1 MPWRPSGPRTARGC
15 TCNRAVGGVGEG
27 LARDDHDEPG
37 TDLFTDEVLPAP
49 DSAPKDDLG
58 LVDELF
64 EGDRV
69 APPTPRSKFR
79 KGLGKAIMAAGV
91 LMGIFVLAY
100 AVDLIVSA
108 GDVPRGVTVAGIDV
122 GGLTHKEAESKLR
135 RELEPRLIS
144 PVRIRAGD
152 VHTVLYP
159 TSSGLGLDWP
169 QTLGRAGH
177 QPLSPYT
184 RVMSLFTSRE
194 VGVVT
199 WTDAPRLEK
208 SVSDL
213 AAAKLNR
220 PAVEGDIVFRPIVG
234 SDGGVLPVAVE
245 PRAGQT
251 LSDVK
256 AAVTT
261 VIDGWLS
268 DDGVEV
274 KVDIAP
280 VKANSPGV
288 HAALDK
294 IVVPAVAKPI
304 VVRGEG
310 KDATLKPDAI
320 AGSFQFAARDDGNLE
335 VRIDQGKLRAA
346 VQPQLRET
354 ETDGADAQIVFVGD
368 RPAVQPSKDARKV
381 NWDLTFTSLTSVL
394 SKSVGRELKAVY
406 DASSPSVSTEAATV
420 LGINEVIGEFTTS
433 GLNGPAMTNVQTLAA
448 RVSGAIVRPGETFSL
463 GARSGART
471 AAAGYVPA
479 PVNEDATGPV
489 VVGGGV
495 SQLATTL
502 YNAAY
507 LAGLA
512 DGGHLEHDH
521 YLDRYPVV
529 RDAKAIGAD
538 GAPVEMQIV
547 NDAPTGIAIQVI
559 PANGSVTVRIW
570 GTKRF
575 SVQSSGGERHSFVP
589 PAVQLGSGPGC
600 VPDPG
605 VAGFS
610 TSDTRVLIDV
620 VSGTEVRR
628 ETRNATYSPRPTIIC
643 A

>member
-1 MPWRPSGPRTARGC
+1 M
-15 TCNRAVGGVGEG
+15 
-27 LARDDHDEPG
+27 ARDDHDEPG
-37 TDLFTDEVLPAP
+37 AELFTDDLLP
-49 DSAPKDDLG
+49 DSDQG

-69 APPTPRSKFR
+69 VHPPPTPASKLR
-79 KGLGKAIMAAGV
+79 RGLGKALMVTGV
-91 LMGIFVLAY
+91 LMGLFVVAY

-135 RELEPRLIS
+135 RELEPRLIE
-144 PVRIRAGD
+144 PVRVRAGD
-152 VHTVLYP
+152 VRTVLYP

-184 RVMSLFTSRE
+184 RLMSFFSSRE

-199 WTDAPRLEK
+199 WTDAPKLEK
-208 SVSDL
+208 AVSDL
-213 AAAKLNR
+213 AAAQLNR
-220 PAVEGDIVFRPIVG
+220 PPVEGNITFQPVPG
-234 SDGGVLPVAVE
+234 SDGGVVPAAVE
-245 PRAGQT
+245 PRNGQT
-251 LSDVK
+251 LADVK
-256 AAVTT
+256 EAVAAV
-261 VIDGWLS
+261 IDRWLG
-268 DDGVEV
+268 DEGVEL
-274 KVDIAP
+274 KVNVAP
-280 VKANSPGV
+280 VKATSPGV
-288 HAALDK
+288 HAALVK
-294 IVVPAVAKPI
+294 IVVPAVAKPLVI
-304 VVRGEG
+304 RGEG
-310 KDATLKPDAI
+310 KDATLKPNKI
-320 AGSFQFAARDDGNLE
+320 AESFQFAARDDGNLE

-346 VQPQLRET
+346 AQPQLKET

-368 RPAVQPSKDARKV
+368 RPAVQPSKDAKKI
-381 NWDLTFTSLTSVL
+381 NWDHTFSSLTSVL
-394 SKSVGRELKAVY
+394 AKSEERELKAVY
-406 DASSPSVSTEAATV
+406 DASSPAVSTDAANV

-433 GLNGPAMTNVQTLAA
+433 GLNGPAMTNVQALAS
-448 RVSGAIVRPGETFSL
+448 RVSGAIVKPNETFSL

-471 AAAGYVPA
+471 ADAGYVPA
-479 PVNEDATGPV
+479 PVNEDGTGPV

-521 YLDRYPVV
+521 YLDRYPVA
-529 RDAKAIGAD
+529 RDVKAINAD
-538 GAPVEMQIV
+538 GSPVELQIV

-575 SVQSSGGERHSFVP
+575 SVQSVGGERHSYVP
-589 PAVQLGSGPGC
+589 QPVQMGSGPGC

-605 VAGFS
+605 APGFG

-620 VSGTEVRR
+620 VTGTEVRR
-628 ETRNATYSPRPTIIC
+628 ETRNATYSPRAAIIC

>member
-1 MPWRPSGPRTARGC
+1 M
-15 TCNRAVGGVGEG
+15 
-27 LARDDHDEPG
+27 RDDHEEPG
-37 TDLFTDEVLPAP
+37 TDLFTDDLLPPA
-49 DSAPKDDLG
+49 DTDED

-69 APPTPRSKFR
+69 VQPPPTPASKFR
-79 KGLGKAIMAAGV
+79 RGLGKALMVTGV
-91 LMGIFVLAY
+91 LMGLFVLAY

-135 RELEPRLIS
+135 RELEPKLIE
-144 PVRIRAGD
+144 PVRVRAGD
-152 VHTVLYP
+152 VRTVLYP

-184 RVMSLFTSRE
+184 RVMSFFTSRE

-199 WTDAPRLEK
+199 WTDAPKLEK
-208 SVSDL
+208 TVSDL
-213 AAAKLNR
+213 AAAQLNR
-220 PAVEGDIVFRPIVG
+220 QPIEGNITFRPVEGT
-234 SDGGVLPVAVE
+234 DGGVVPAAVE
-245 PRAGQT
+245 PRAGQS
-251 LSDVK
+251 LADVK
-256 AAVTT
+256 AAVAA

-268 DDGVEV
+268 DGGVEF
-274 KVDIAP
+274 KVNVSP
-280 VKANSPGV
+280 VKATSPGV
-288 HAALDK
+288 HAALAK
-294 IVVPAVAKPI
+294 IVVPAVAKPLVI
-304 VVRGEG
+304 RGEG
-310 KDATLKPDAI
+310 KDATLKPDTI
-320 AGSFQFAARDDGNLE
+320 AASFQFAARDDGNLE

-346 VQPQLRET
+346 AQPQLKET

-381 NWDLTFTSLTSVL
+381 NWGLTFSALTSTL
-394 SKSVGRELKAVY
+394 AKSQDRELKAVY
-406 DASSPSVSTEAATV
+406 DASSPAVSTDAANV

-433 GLNGPAMTNVQTLAA
+433 GLSGPAMTNVQALAA
-448 RVSGAIVRPGETFSL
+448 RVSGAIVKPNETFSL
-463 GARSGART
+463 GARSGPRT
-471 AAAGYVPA
+471 AEAGYVPA
-479 PVNEDATGPV
+479 PVNEDGTGPV

-507 LAGLA
+507 LAGMA

-521 YLDRYPVV
+521 YLDRYPVA
-529 RDAKAIGAD
+529 RDVKAIDNNGS
-538 GAPVEMQIV
+538 PVEMQIV
-547 NDAPTGIAIQVI
+547 NDAPTGIAIQVL

-575 SVQSSGGERHSFVP
+575 SVQSVGGDRHSFVP
-589 PAVQLGSGPGC
+589 QPVQAGSGPGC

-605 VAGFS
+605 AAGFS
-610 TSDTRVLIDV
+610 TSDTRVLVDV
-620 VSGTEVRR
+620 VTGTEVRR
-628 ETRNATYSPRPTIIC
+628 ETRNATYSPRATVIC

>member
-1 MPWRPSGPRTARGC
+1 M
-15 TCNRAVGGVGEG
+15 
-27 LARDDHDEPG
+27 ARDGQD
-37 TDLFTDEVLPAP
+37 DLFTDDLLP
-49 DSAPKDDLG
+49 DSDQD

-69 APPTPRSKFR
+69 VQPPPTPASKLR
-79 KGLGKAIMAAGV
+79 RGLGKALMVTGV
-91 LMGIFVLAY
+91 LMGLFVVAY

-135 RELEPRLIS
+135 RELEPRLIE
-144 PVRIRAGD
+144 PVRVRAGD
-152 VHTVLYP
+152 VRTVLYP

-184 RVMSLFTSRE
+184 RLMSFFSSRE

-199 WTDAPRLEK
+199 WTDAPKLEK
-208 SVSDL
+208 AVSDL

-220 PAVEGDIVFRPIVG
+220 PPVEGNITFQPVPG
-234 SDGGVLPVAVE
+234 SDGRVVPAAVE
-245 PRAGQT
+245 PRNGQT
-251 LSDVK
+251 VADVK
-256 AAVTT
+256 EAVTAVT
-261 VIDGWLS
+261 DRWLS
-268 DDGVEV
+268 DEGVEF
-274 KVDIAP
+274 KVNVAP
-280 VKANSPGV
+280 VKATSPGV
-288 HAALDK
+288 HAALVK
-294 IVVPAVAKPI
+294 IVVPAVAKPLVI
-304 VVRGEG
+304 RGEG
-310 KDATLKPDAI
+310 KDATLKPHTI
-320 AGSFQFAARDDGNLE
+320 AESFQFAARDDGNLE

-346 VQPQLRET
+346 AQPQLKET

-368 RPAVQPSKDARKV
+368 RPAVQPSKDARKI
-381 NWDLTFTSLTSVL
+381 NWDHTFSLLTSVL
-394 SKSVGRELKAVY
+394 AKSEERELKAVY
-406 DASSPSVSTEAATV
+406 DASSPAVSTDAANV

-433 GLNGPAMTNVQTLAA
+433 GLSGPAMTNVQALAS
-448 RVSGAIVRPGETFSL
+448 RVSGAIVKPNETFSL

-471 AAAGYVPA
+471 ADAGYVPA
-479 PVNEDATGPV
+479 PVNEDGTGPV

-521 YLDRYPVV
+521 YLDRYPVA
-529 RDAKAIGAD
+529 RDVKAINDD
-538 GAPVEMQIV
+538 GSPVELQIV
-547 NDAPTGIAIQVI
+547 NDAPTGIAIQVL

-575 SVQSSGGERHSFVP
+575 SVQSVGGERHSYVP
-589 PAVQLGSGPGC
+589 QPVQMGSGPGC

-605 VAGFS
+605 TAGFS

-620 VSGTEVRR
+620 VTGTEVRR
-628 ETRNATYSPRPTIIC
+628 ETRNATYSPRAAVIC

>member
-1 MPWRPSGPRTARGC
+1 M
-15 TCNRAVGGVGEG
+15 V
-27 LARDDHDEPG
+27 RDDEPG
-37 TDLFTDEVLPAP
+37 TDLFTDELLPDPDDAP
-49 DSAPKDDLG
+49 ETDEG

-64 EGDRV
+64 EGGRAV
-69 APPTPRSKFR
+69 VHAPPTPASKFR
-79 KGLGKAIMAAGV
+79 KGLGKALMAAGV
-91 LMGIFVLAY
+91 LMGLFVLAY

-135 RELEPRLIS
+135 RELEPKLIE
-144 PVRIRAGD
+144 PVRVRAGD

-184 RVMSLFTSRE
+184 RLMSFFTSRE

-199 WTDAPRLEK
+199 WTDAPKLEK
-208 SVSDL
+208 AVSDL
-213 AAAKLNR
+213 AAAQLNR
-220 PAVEGDIVFRPIVG
+220 PPIEGNITFRPVAG
-234 SDGGVLPVAVE
+234 GDGAVAAAAVE
-245 PRAGQT
+245 PRSGQT
-251 LSDVK
+251 LADVK

-261 VIDGWLS
+261 VTDGWLG
-268 DDGVEV
+268 DGGVEL
-274 KVDIAP
+274 KVNVAP
-280 VKANSPGV
+280 VKANSQGV

-294 IVVPAVAKPI
+294 IVTPAVAKPLLI
-304 VVRGEG
+304 RGEG

-346 VQPQLRET
+346 AQPQLKET

-381 NWDLTFTSLTSVL
+381 NWDLTFSALTATL
-394 SKSVGRELKAVY
+394 AKSEDRELKAVY
-406 DASSPSVSTEAATV
+406 DASSPAVSTEAANV
-420 LGINEVIGEFTTS
+420 LGINEVVGEFTTS
-433 GLNGPAMTNVQTLAA
+433 GLSGPAMTNVQALAT
-448 RVSGAIVRPGETFSL
+448 RVSGAIVKPNETFSL

-471 AAAGYVPA
+471 ADAGYVPA
-479 PVNEDATGPV
+479 PSNEDGTGPV

-521 YLDRYPVV
+521 YLDRYPVA
-529 RDAKAIGAD
+529 RDVKAINDD
-538 GAPVEMQIV
+538 GSPVEMQIV

-575 SVQSSGGERHSFVP
+575 SVQSVGGDRHSYVP
-589 PAVQLGSGPGC
+589 QPVQVGSGPGC

-605 VAGFS
+605 AAGFS
-610 TSDTRVLIDV
+610 TSDTRVLVDV
-620 VSGTEVRR
+620 VTGTEVRR
-628 ETRNATYSPRPTIIC
+628 ETRNATYSPRATVIC
-643 A
+643 T

>member
-1 MPWRPSGPRTARGC
+1 M
-15 TCNRAVGGVGEG
+15 V
-27 LARDDHDEPG
+27 RDDEPG
-37 TDLFTDEVLPAP
+37 TDLFTDELLPDPDDAP
-49 DSAPKDDLG
+49 ETDEG

-64 EGDRV
+64 EGGRAV
-69 APPTPRSKFR
+69 VHAPPTPASKFR
-79 KGLGKAIMAAGV
+79 KGLGKALMAAGV
-91 LMGIFVLAY
+91 LMGLFVLAY

-135 RELEPRLIS
+135 RELEPKLIE
-144 PVRIRAGD
+144 PVRVRAGD

-184 RVMSLFTSRE
+184 RLMSFFTSRE

-199 WTDAPRLEK
+199 WTDAPKLEK
-208 SVSDL
+208 AVSDL
-213 AAAKLNR
+213 AAAQLNR
-220 PAVEGDIVFRPIVG
+220 PPIEGNITFRPVAG
-234 SDGGVLPVAVE
+234 GDGAVAAAAVE
-245 PRAGQT
+245 PRSGQT
-251 LSDVK
+251 LADVK

-261 VIDGWLS
+261 VTDGWLG
-268 DDGVEV
+268 DGGVEL
-274 KVDIAP
+274 KVNVAP
-280 VKANSPGV
+280 VKANSQGV

-294 IVVPAVAKPI
+294 IVTPAVAKPLLI
-304 VVRGEG
+304 RGEG

-346 VQPQLRET
+346 AQPQLKET

-381 NWDLTFTSLTSVL
+381 NWDLTFSALTSTL
-394 SKSVGRELKAVY
+394 AKSEDRELKAVY
-406 DASSPSVSTEAATV
+406 DASSPAVSTEAANV
-420 LGINEVIGEFTTS
+420 LGINEVVGEFTTS
-433 GLNGPAMTNVQTLAA
+433 GLSGPAMTNVQALAT
-448 RVSGAIVRPGETFSL
+448 RVSGAIVKPNETFSL

-471 AAAGYVPA
+471 ADAGYVPA
-479 PVNEDATGPV
+479 PSNEDGTGPV

-521 YLDRYPVV
+521 YLDRYPVA
-529 RDAKAIGAD
+529 RDVKAINDD
-538 GAPVEMQIV
+538 GSPVEMQIV

-575 SVQSSGGERHSFVP
+575 SVQSVGGDRHSYVP
-589 PAVQLGSGPGC
+589 QPVQVGSGPGC

-605 VAGFS
+605 AAGFS
-610 TSDTRVLIDV
+610 TSDTRVLVDV
-620 VSGTEVRR
+620 VTGTEVRR
-628 ETRNATYSPRPTIIC
+628 ETRNATYSPRATVIC
-643 A
+643 T

>member
-1 MPWRPSGPRTARGC
+1 M
-15 TCNRAVGGVGEG
+15 
-27 LARDDHDEPG
+27 ARDGQD
-37 TDLFTDEVLPAP
+37 DLFTDDLLP
-49 DSAPKDDLG
+49 DSDQD

-69 APPTPRSKFR
+69 VQPPPTPASKLR
-79 KGLGKAIMAAGV
+79 RGLGKALMVTGV
-91 LMGIFVLAY
+91 LMGLFVVAY

-135 RELEPRLIS
+135 RELEPRLIE
-144 PVRIRAGD
+144 PVRVRAGD
-152 VHTVLYP
+152 VRTVLYP

-184 RVMSLFTSRE
+184 RLMSFFSSRE

-199 WTDAPRLEK
+199 WTDAPKLEK
-208 SVSDL
+208 AVSDL
-213 AAAKLNR
+213 AATQLNR
-220 PAVEGDIVFRPIVG
+220 PPVEGNITFQPVAG
-234 SDGGVLPVAVE
+234 TDGGVVPAAVE
-245 PRAGQT
+245 PRHGQA
-251 LSDVK
+251 LADVK
-256 AAVTT
+256 ESVAAVT
-261 VIDGWLS
+261 DRWLS
-268 DDGVEV
+268 DEGVELRV
-274 KVDIAP
+274 NVAP
-280 VKANSPGV
+280 VKATSPGV
-288 HAALDK
+288 HAALVK
-294 IVVPAVAKPI
+294 IVVPAVAKPLVI
-304 VVRGEG
+304 RGEG
-310 KDATLKPDAI
+310 KDATLKPNTI
-320 AGSFQFAARDDGNLE
+320 AGAFQFAARDDGNLE

-346 VQPQLRET
+346 AQPQLKET

-381 NWDLTFTSLTSVL
+381 NWDLTFSSLTSVL
-394 SKSVGRELKAVY
+394 AKSEERELRAVY
-406 DASSPSVSTEAATV
+406 DASSPAVSTDAANV
-420 LGINEVIGEFTTS
+420 LGINEIIGEFTTS
-433 GLNGPAMTNVQTLAA
+433 GLSGPAMTNVQALAG
-448 RVSGAIVRPGETFSL
+448 RVSGAIVKPNETFSL

-471 AAAGYVPA
+471 ADAGYVPA
-479 PVNEDATGPV
+479 PVNEDGTGPV

-521 YLDRYPVV
+521 YLDRYPVA
-529 RDAKAIGAD
+529 RDAKAINAD
-538 GAPVEMQIV
+538 GSPVELQIV
-547 NDAPTGIAIQVI
+547 NDAPTGIAIQVL

-575 SVQSSGGERHSFVP
+575 SVQSVGGERHSYVP
-589 PAVQLGSGPGC
+589 QPVQMGSGPGC

-605 VAGFS
+605 AAGFS

-620 VSGTEVRR
+620 VTGTEVRR
-628 ETRNATYSPRPTIIC
+628 ETRNATYSPRATIIC

>member
-1 MPWRPSGPRTARGC
+1 MR
-15 TCNRAVGGVGEG
+15 E
-27 LARDDHDEPG
+27 DHDEPG
-37 TDLFTDEVLPAP
+37 ADLFTDDLL
-49 DSAPKDDLG
+49 SAPETDEG

-69 APPTPRSKFR
+69 VHPPPTPASKFR
-79 KGLGKAIMAAGV
+79 KGLGKALMVTGV
-91 LMGIFVLAY
+91 LMGLFVLLY

-122 GGLTHKEAESKLR
+122 GGLTHKDAESKLR
-135 RELEPRLIS
+135 RELEPRLIE
-144 PVRIRAGD
+144 PVRVRAGD
-152 VHTVLYP
+152 VRTVLYP

-184 RVMSLFTSRE
+184 RLMSFFTSRE

-199 WTDAPRLEK
+199 WTDAPKLEK
-208 SVSDL
+208 AVSDL
-213 AAAKLNR
+213 AATKLNR
-220 PAVEGDIVFRPIVG
+220 PPVEGNITFQPVAG
-234 SDGGVLPVAVE
+234 TDGGVVPAAVE
-245 PRAGQT
+245 PRNGQT
-251 LSDVK
+251 LTDLK
-256 AAVTT
+256 EAVTAVT
-261 VIDGWLS
+261 DGWLS
-268 DDGVEV
+268 DNGVEF
-274 KVDIAP
+274 KVNVAP
-280 VKANSPGV
+280 VKATSPGV
-288 HAALDK
+288 HAALVK
-294 IVVPAVAKPI
+294 IVVPAVAKPLVI
-304 VVRGEG
+304 RGEG
-310 KDATLKPDAI
+310 KDATLKPDVI

-335 VRIDQGKLRAA
+335 VRIDQGKLRAVA
-346 VQPQLRET
+346 QPQLKET

-381 NWDLTFTSLTSVL
+381 NWDLTFSSLTSTL
-394 SKSVGRELKAVY
+394 AKSEERELKAVY
-406 DASSPSVSTEAATV
+406 DASSPAVSTEAANV

-433 GLNGPAMTNVQTLAA
+433 GLSGPAMTNVQTLAT
-448 RVSGAIVRPGETFSL
+448 RVSGAIVKPNERFSL

-471 AAAGYVPA
+471 ADAGYVPA
-479 PVNEDATGPV
+479 PVNEDGTGPV

-512 DGGHLEHDH
+512 DGGHLEHDN
-521 YLDRYPVV
+521 YLDRYPVA
-529 RDAKAIGAD
+529 RDAKAITTD
-538 GAPVEMQIV
+538 GSPVDLQIV
-547 NDAPTGIAIQVI
+547 NDAPTGIALQVI

-575 SVQSSGGERHSFVP
+575 SVQSVAGERHSYVP
-589 PAVQLGSGPGC
+589 QPVQMGSGPGC

-605 VAGFS
+605 AAGFS
-610 TSDTRVLIDV
+610 TSDTRVLVDV
-620 VSGTEVRR
+620 VTGTEVRR
-628 ETRNATYSPRPTIIC
+628 ETRNATYSPRTAIIC

>member
-1 MPWRPSGPRTARGC
+1 MR
-15 TCNRAVGGVGEG
+15 E
-27 LARDDHDEPG
+27 DHDEPG
-37 TDLFTDEVLPAP
+37 ADPFTDDLLPDP
-49 DSAPKDDLG
+49 DQG

-69 APPTPRSKFR
+69 VHPPQTPASKFR
-79 KGLGKAIMAAGV
+79 RRLGKALMVTGV
-91 LMGIFVLAY
+91 LMGLFVLAY

-135 RELEPRLIS
+135 RELEPRLIE
-144 PVRIRAGD
+144 PVRVRAGD
-152 VHTVLYP
+152 VRTVLYP

-184 RVMSLFTSRE
+184 RLMSFFSSRE

-199 WTDAPRLEK
+199 WTDAPKLEK
-208 SVSDL
+208 AVSDL
-213 AAAKLNR
+213 AATKLNR
-220 PAVEGDIVFRPIVG
+220 PPVEGNITFQPVAG
-234 SDGGVLPVAVE
+234 TDGGVVPAAVE
-245 PRAGQT
+245 PRNGQT
-251 LSDVK
+251 LADVK
-256 AAVTT
+256 EAVTAVT
-261 VIDGWLS
+261 DGWLS
-268 DDGVEV
+268 DNGVEF
-274 KVDIAP
+274 KVNVAP
-280 VKANSPGV
+280 VKATSPGV
-288 HAALDK
+288 HAALVK
-294 IVVPAVAKPI
+294 IVVPAVAKPLVI
-304 VVRGEG
+304 RGEG
-310 KDATLKPDAI
+310 KDATLKPDVI
-320 AGSFQFAARDDGNLE
+320 ARSFQFAARDDGNLE

-346 VQPQLRET
+346 AQPQLKET

-381 NWDLTFTSLTSVL
+381 NWDLTFSSLTSTL
-394 SKSVGRELKAVY
+394 AKSDERELKAVY
-406 DASSPSVSTEAATV
+406 DASSPAVSTEAANV
-420 LGINEVIGEFTTS
+420 LGIKEVIGEFTTS
-433 GLNGPAMTNVQTLAA
+433 GLSGPSMTNVQTLATS
-448 RVSGAIVRPGETFSL
+448 VSGAIVKPNERFSL
-463 GARSGART
+463 GARSGPRT
-471 AAAGYVPA
+471 ADAGYVPA
-479 PVNEDATGPV
+479 PVNEDGTGPV

-521 YLDRYPVV
+521 YLDRYPVA
-529 RDAKAIGAD
+529 RDAKAINAD
-538 GAPVEMQIV
+538 GSPVELQIV

-575 SVQSSGGERHSFVP
+575 SVQSVGGERHSYVP
-589 PAVQLGSGPGC
+589 QPVQMGSGPGC

-605 VAGFS
+605 AAGFG
-610 TSDTRVLIDV
+610 TSDTRVLVDV
-620 VSGTEVRR
+620 VTGTEVRR
-628 ETRNATYSPRPTIIC
+628 ETRNATYSPRPAIIC
-643 A
+643 G

>member
-1 MPWRPSGPRTARGC
+1 M
-15 TCNRAVGGVGEG
+15 
-27 LARDDHDEPG
+27 ARDEHDEPG
-37 TDLFTDEVLPAP
+37 TDLFTDDLLPAQEN
-49 DSAPKDDLG
+49 DD

-69 APPTPRSKFR
+69 VQPPPTPASKFR
-79 KGLGKAIMAAGV
+79 KGLGKAFMLAGV
-91 LMGIFVLAY
+91 LMGLFVLAY

-135 RELEPRLIS
+135 RELEPKLIE
-144 PVRIRAGD
+144 PVRVRAGD
-152 VHTVLYP
+152 VRTVLYP

-184 RVMSLFTSRE
+184 RVMSFFTSRE

-199 WTDAPRLEK
+199 WTDAPKLEK
-208 SVSDL
+208 AVADL

-220 PAVEGDIVFRPIVG
+220 PPVEGDITFKPVAG

-251 LSDVK
+251 LTDVK
-256 AAVTT
+256 ASVTAVT
-261 VIDGWLS
+261 DGWLS
-268 DDGVEV
+268 DGGVEL
-274 KVDIAP
+274 KVNVAP
-280 VKANSPGV
+280 VKATSLGV
-288 HAALDK
+288 HAALGK
-294 IVVPAVAKPI
+294 IVIPAVAKPLLI
-304 VVRGEG
+304 RGEG

-320 AGSFQFAARDDGNLE
+320 ADSFQFAARDDGNLE

-346 VQPQLRET
+346 AQPQLKQT

-381 NWDLTFTSLTSVL
+381 NWDLTFSALTSVL
-394 SKSVGRELKAVY
+394 AKSEDRELKAVY
-406 DASSPSVSTEAATV
+406 DASSPAVSTDAANV
-420 LGINEVIGEFTTS
+420 LGIKEVIGEFTTS
-433 GLNGPAMTNVQTLAA
+433 GLNGPAMTNVQALAT
-448 RVSGAIVRPGETFSL
+448 RVSGTIVKPNETFSL

-471 AAAGYVPA
+471 VDAGYVPA
-479 PVNEDATGPV
+479 PVSEDGTGPV

-521 YLDRYPVV
+521 YLDRYPVA
-529 RDAKAIGAD
+529 RDVKAINND
-538 GAPVEMQIV
+538 GSPVEMQLV

-575 SVQSSGGERHSFVP
+575 SVQSVGGERHSYVAQP
-589 PAVQLGSGPGC
+589 VQVGSGPGC
-600 VPDPG
+600 VTDPG
-605 VAGFS
+605 AAGFS

-620 VSGTEVRR
+620 VTGTEVRR
-628 ETRNATYSPRPTIIC
+628 ETRNATYSPRTTIIC

>member
-1 MPWRPSGPRTARGC
+1 L
-15 TCNRAVGGVGEG
+15 V
-27 LARDDHDEPG
+27 RDDHDEPG
-37 TDLFTDEVLPAP
+37 TDLFTDELLPDP
-49 DSAPKDDLG
+49 DDARENDEG

-64 EGDRV
+64 QADRV
-69 APPTPRSKFR
+69 VHPPPTPASRFR
-79 KGLGKAIMAAGV
+79 KGLGKALMAAGV
-91 LMGIFVLAY
+91 LMGLFVLAY

-122 GGLTHKEAESKLR
+122 GGLTHKAAESKLR
-135 RELEPRLIS
+135 RELEPKLIE
-144 PVRIRAGD
+144 PVRVKAGD

-184 RVMSLFTSRE
+184 RLMSFFTSRE

-199 WTDAPRLEK
+199 WTDAPKLEK
-208 SVSDL
+208 AVSDL
-213 AAAKLNR
+213 AAAQLNR
-220 PAVEGDIVFRPIVG
+220 PPIEGNITFRPVAG
-234 SDGGVLPVAVE
+234 GDGAVAAAAVE
-245 PRAGQT
+245 PRSGQT
-251 LSDVK
+251 LADVK

-261 VIDGWLS
+261 VTDGWLS
-268 DDGVEV
+268 DGGVELKMNV
-274 KVDIAP
+274 AP

-294 IVVPAVAKPI
+294 IVTPAVAKPLLI
-304 VVRGEG
+304 RGEG

-346 VQPQLRET
+346 AQPQLKET

-381 NWDLTFTSLTSVL
+381 NWDLTFSALTTTL
-394 SKSVGRELKAVY
+394 AKSEDRELKAVY
-406 DASSPSVSTEAATV
+406 DASSPAVSTEAANV

-433 GLNGPAMTNVQTLAA
+433 GLSGPSMTNTQALAT
-448 RVSGAIVRPGETFSL
+448 RVSGAIVKPNETFSL

-471 AAAGYVPA
+471 VDAGYVPA
-479 PVNEDATGPV
+479 PSNEDGTGPV

-521 YLDRYPVV
+521 YLDRYPVA
-529 RDAKAIGAD
+529 RDVKAINDD
-538 GAPVEMQIV
+538 GSPVEMQIV

-575 SVQSSGGERHSFVP
+575 SVQSVGGDRHSYVAQP
-589 PAVQLGSGPGC
+589 VRVGSGPGC
-600 VPDPG
+600 VPDAG
-605 VAGFS
+605 AAGFS
-610 TSDTRVLIDV
+610 TSDTRVLVDV
-620 VSGTEVRR
+620 VTGTEVRR
-628 ETRNATYSPRPTIIC
+628 ETRNATYSPRPAVIC

>member
-1 MPWRPSGPRTARGC
+1 M
-15 TCNRAVGGVGEG
+15 
-27 LARDDHDEPG
+27 ARDDQDEPG
-37 TDLFTDEVLPAP
+37 TNLFTDELLPAAAA
-49 DSAPKDDLG
+49 DED

-69 APPTPRSKFR
+69 VYPPPTPASKFR
-79 KGLGKAIMAAGV
+79 KGLGKAFMAAGL
-91 LMGIFVLAY
+91 LMGLFVLAY
-100 AVDLIVSA
+100 AGDLIVSA

-135 RELEPRLIS
+135 RELEPKLIE

-152 VHTVLYP
+152 VRTVLYP

-184 RVMSLFTSRE
+184 RVMSFFSSRE

-199 WTDAPRLEK
+199 WTDAPKLERA
-208 SVSDL
+208 VSDL

-220 PAVEGDIVFRPIVG
+220 PPVEGNIGFQPVAG

-245 PRAGQT
+245 PRSGQT
-251 LSDVK
+251 LADPK
-256 AAVTT
+256 AAVTAVT
-261 VIDGWLS
+261 DGWLS
-268 DDGVEV
+268 DGGVEL
-274 KVDIAP
+274 KVTVAP
-280 VKANSPGV
+280 VKANSPAV
-288 HAALDK
+288 HAALTK
-294 IVVPAVAKPI
+294 IVVPAVAKPLVI
-304 VVRGEG
+304 RGEG
-310 KDATLKPDAI
+310 KDATLKPDTI

-346 VQPQLRET
+346 AQPQLKET

-381 NWDLTFTSLTSVL
+381 NWDLTFTALTTVL
-394 SKSVGRELKAVY
+394 AKTDERELKAVY
-406 DASSPSVSTEAATV
+406 DASSPAVSTDAANV

-433 GLNGPAMTNVQTLAA
+433 GLSGPSMTNAQTLAA
-448 RVSGAIVRPGETFSL
+448 RVSGTIVKPNETFSL
-463 GARSGART
+463 GARSGPRT

-479 PVNEDATGPV
+479 PANEDGTGPV

-495 SQLATTL
+495 SQPATTL

-512 DGGHLEHDH
+512 DGGHLEHDN
-521 YLDRYPVV
+521 YLDRYPVA
-529 RDAKAIGAD
+529 RDVKAIDND
-538 GAPVEMQIV
+538 GSPVEMQIV

-559 PANGSVTVRIW
+559 AANGSVTVRIW

-575 SVQSSGGERHSFVP
+575 SVQSVGGERHSYVP
-589 PAVQLGSGPGC
+589 QPVQVGSGPGC

-605 VAGFS
+605 AAGFS

-620 VSGTEVRR
+620 VTGTEVRR
-628 ETRNATYSPRPTIIC
+628 ETRNATYSPRATIIC

>member
-1 MPWRPSGPRTARGC
+1 M
-15 TCNRAVGGVGEG
+15 
-27 LARDDHDEPG
+27 ARDDHDEPG
-37 TDLFTDEVLPAP
+37 SDLFTDELLPPAEN
-49 DSAPKDDLG
+49 DED

-69 APPTPRSKFR
+69 VHPPPTPASKFR
-79 KGLGKAIMAAGV
+79 KGLGKALMAAGV
-91 LMGIFVLAY
+91 LMGLFVLTY

-122 GGLTHKEAESKLR
+122 GGLTHKDAESKLR
-135 RELEPRLIS
+135 RELEPRLIE

-152 VHTVLYP
+152 VRTVLYP

-184 RVMSLFTSRE
+184 RVMSFFTSRE

-199 WTDAPRLEK
+199 WTDAPKLEK
-208 SVSDL
+208 AVADL

-220 PAVEGDIVFRPIVG
+220 PPVEGNIRFQPVAG
-234 SDGGVLPVAVE
+234 TDGGVLPIAVE
-245 PRAGQT
+245 PNSGQT
-251 LSDVK
+251 LADPK
-256 AAVTT
+256 AAVTAVT
-261 VIDGWLS
+261 DGWLS
-268 DDGVEV
+268 DGGVEL
-274 KVDIAP
+274 KVNVAP
-280 VKANSPGV
+280 VKASSPGV
-288 HAALDK
+288 HAALNK
-294 IVVPAVAKPI
+294 IVVPAVAKPLVI
-304 VVRGEG
+304 RGDG
-310 KDATLKPDAI
+310 KDATLKPDTI

-346 VQPQLRET
+346 AQPQLKET

-381 NWDLTFTSLTSVL
+381 NWDLTFTALTTVL
-394 SKSVGRELKAVY
+394 AKSDERELKAVY
-406 DASSPSVSTEAATV
+406 DASSPAVSTDAANV
-420 LGINEVIGEFTTS
+420 LGINEIIGEFTTS
-433 GLNGPAMTNVQTLAA
+433 GLSGPSMTNVQALAT
-448 RVSGAIVRPGETFSL
+448 RVSGTIVKPNETFSL
-463 GARSGART
+463 GARSGQRT
-471 AAAGYVPA
+471 ADAGYVPA
-479 PVNEDATGPV
+479 PVNEDGTGPV

-512 DGGHLEHDH
+512 DGGHLEHDYH
-521 YLDRYPVV
+521 LDRYPVA
-529 RDAKAIGAD
+529 RDVKAINND
-538 GAPVEMQIV
+538 GSPVEMQIV

-575 SVQSSGGERHSFVP
+575 SVQSVGGERHSYVP
-589 PAVQLGSGPGC
+589 QPVQVGAGPGC

-605 VAGFS
+605 AAGFS
-610 TSDTRVLIDV
+610 TSDTRVLVDV
-620 VSGTEVRR
+620 VTGTEVRR
-628 ETRNATYSPRPTIIC
+628 ETRNATYSPRATVIC

>member
-1 MPWRPSGPRTARGC
+1 M
-15 TCNRAVGGVGEG
+15 
-27 LARDDHDEPG
+27 RDDHDEPG
-37 TDLFTDEVLPAP
+37 GDLFTDELLPAP
-49 DSAPKDDLG
+49 LNDED

-69 APPTPRSKFR
+69 VHPPPTPASKFR
-79 KGLGKAIMAAGV
+79 KGVGKAFMVAGV
-91 LMGIFVLAY
+91 LMGLFVLAY
-100 AVDLIVSA
+100 AIDLIASA

-144 PVRIRAGD
+144 PVRVRAGD
-152 VHTVLYP
+152 VGTVLYP

-184 RVMSLFTSRE
+184 RVMSFFSSRE

-199 WTDAPRLEK
+199 WTDAPKLEK
-208 SVSDL
+208 AVADL

-220 PAVEGDIVFRPIVG
+220 PPVEGNITFQAIANT
-234 SDGGVLPVAVE
+234 DGGVLPAAVE

-251 LSDVK
+251 VTDVK
-256 AAVTT
+256 ASVTAVTES
-261 VIDGWLS
+261 WLS
-268 DDGVEV
+268 DDGVEL
-274 KVDIAP
+274 KVNVAP
-280 VKANSPGV
+280 VKANSAGV

-294 IVVPAVAKPI
+294 IVAPAVAKPLVI
-304 VVRGEG
+304 RGEG
-310 KDATLKPDAI
+310 KDAVLKPDAI

-346 VQPQLRET
+346 AQPQLKGT

-381 NWDLTFTSLTSVL
+381 NWDLTFTPLTSVL
-394 SKSVGRELKAVY
+394 AKSDERELKAIY
-406 DASSPSVSTEAATV
+406 DASSPAVSTDAATV

-433 GLNGPAMTNVQTLAA
+433 GLSGPAMTNVQALAT
-448 RVSGAIVRPGETFSL
+448 RVSGAIVKPNETFSL

-471 AAAGYVPA
+471 ADAGYVPA
-479 PVNEDATGPV
+479 PVHEDGTGPV

-521 YLDRYPVV
+521 YLDRYPVA
-529 RDAKAIGAD
+529 RDAKAINDD
-538 GAPVEMQIV
+538 GSPVELQIV

-575 SVQSSGGERHSFVP
+575 AVQSAGGERHSYVAQP
-589 PAVQLGSGPGC
+589 VRVGSGPGC

-605 VAGFS
+605 AAGFS
-610 TSDTRVLIDV
+610 SSDTRVLTDV
-620 VSGTEVRR
+620 VSGMEVRR
-628 ETRNATYSPRPTIIC
+628 ETRNATYSPRTTVIC

>member
-1 MPWRPSGPRTARGC
+1 M
-15 TCNRAVGGVGEG
+15 
-27 LARDDHDEPG
+27 ARDGQD
-37 TDLFTDEVLPAP
+37 DLFTDDFLP
-49 DSAPKDDLG
+49 DSDQD

-69 APPTPRSKFR
+69 VQPPPTPASKLR
-79 KGLGKAIMAAGV
+79 RGLGKALMVTGV
-91 LMGIFVLAY
+91 LMGLFVVAY

-135 RELEPRLIS
+135 RELEPRLIE
-144 PVRIRAGD
+144 PVRVRAGD
-152 VHTVLYP
+152 VRTVLYP

-184 RVMSLFTSRE
+184 RLMSFFSSRE

-199 WTDAPRLEK
+199 WTDAPKLEK
-208 SVSDL
+208 AVSDL
-213 AAAKLNR
+213 AATQLNR
-220 PAVEGDIVFRPIVG
+220 PPVEGNITFQPVAG
-234 SDGGVLPVAVE
+234 TDGGVVPAAVE
-245 PRAGQT
+245 PRHGQA
-251 LSDVK
+251 LADVK
-256 AAVTT
+256 EAVAAVT
-261 VIDGWLS
+261 DRWLS
-268 DDGVEV
+268 DEGVEL
-274 KVDIAP
+274 KVNVAP
-280 VKANSPGV
+280 VKATSPGV
-288 HAALDK
+288 HAALVK
-294 IVVPAVAKPI
+294 IVVPAVAKPLVI
-304 VVRGEG
+304 RGEG
-310 KDATLKPDAI
+310 KDATLKPNTI
-320 AGSFQFAARDDGNLE
+320 AGAFQFAARDDGNLE

-346 VQPQLRET
+346 AQPQLKET

-381 NWDLTFTSLTSVL
+381 NWDLTFSSLTSVL
-394 SKSVGRELKAVY
+394 AKSEERELRAVY
-406 DASSPSVSTEAATV
+406 DASSPAVSTDAANV
-420 LGINEVIGEFTTS
+420 LGINEIIGEFTTS
-433 GLNGPAMTNVQTLAA
+433 GLSGPAMTNVQALAG
-448 RVSGAIVRPGETFSL
+448 RVSGAIVKPNETFSL

-471 AAAGYVPA
+471 ADAGYVPA
-479 PVNEDATGPV
+479 PVNEDGTGPV

-521 YLDRYPVV
+521 YLDRYPVA
-529 RDAKAIGAD
+529 RDAKAINED
-538 GAPVEMQIV
+538 GSPVELQIV
-547 NDAPTGIAIQVI
+547 NDAPTGIAIQVL

-575 SVQSSGGERHSFVP
+575 SVQSVGGERHSHVP
-589 PAVQLGSGPGC
+589 QPVQMGSGPGC

-605 VAGFS
+605 AAGFS

-620 VSGTEVRR
+620 VTGTEVRR
-628 ETRNATYSPRPTIIC
+628 ETRNATYSPRATIIC

>member
-1 MPWRPSGPRTARGC
+1 M
-15 TCNRAVGGVGEG
+15 
-27 LARDDHDEPG
+27 ARDEHGEPG
-37 TDLFTDEVLPAP
+37 TDLFTDDLLPATET
-49 DSAPKDDLG
+49 DEDLVG
-58 LVDELF
+58 ELF

-69 APPTPRSKFR
+69 VPPPSTPASKFR
-79 KGLGKAIMAAGV
+79 KGLGKAFMLAGV
-91 LMGIFVLAY
+91 LMGLFVLTY
-100 AVDLIVSA
+100 AVDLIASA

-135 RELEPRLIS
+135 RELEPRLIE
-144 PVRIRAGD
+144 PVRVRAGD
-152 VHTVLYP
+152 VRTVLYP

-184 RVMSLFTSRE
+184 RVMSFFTSRE

-199 WTDAPRLEK
+199 WTDAPKLEK
-208 SVSDL
+208 AVSDL

-220 PAVEGDIVFRPIVG
+220 PPVEGDITFKPVED

-251 LSDVK
+251 LTDVK
-256 AAVTT
+256 ASVTAVT
-261 VIDGWLS
+261 DGWLS
-268 DDGVEV
+268 DGGVEL
-274 KVDIAP
+274 KVNVAP
-280 VKANSPGV
+280 VKATSPGV
-288 HAALDK
+288 HAALGK
-294 IVVPAVAKPI
+294 IVVPAVAKPLLI
-304 VVRGEG
+304 RGEG

-320 AGSFQFAARDDGNLE
+320 AGSFQFAAREDGNLE

-346 VQPQLRET
+346 AQPQLKPT

-381 NWDLTFTSLTSVL
+381 NWELTFSALTSVL
-394 SKSVGRELKAVY
+394 AKSEERELKAVY
-406 DASSPSVSTEAATV
+406 DASSPAVSTDAANV
-420 LGINEVIGEFTTS
+420 LGIKEIIGEFTTS
-433 GLNGPAMTNVQTLAA
+433 GLGGPAMTNVQALAT
-448 RVSGAIVRPGETFSL
+448 RVSGTIVKPNETFSL

-471 AAAGYVPA
+471 ADAGYVPA
-479 PVNEDATGPV
+479 PVSEDGTGPV

-521 YLDRYPVV
+521 HLDRYPVA
-529 RDAKAIGAD
+529 RDVKVIDND
-538 GAPVEMQIV
+538 GSPVEMQIV
-547 NDAPTGIAIQVI
+547 NDAPTGIAIQVV

-575 SVQSSGGERHSFVP
+575 SVQSVGGERHSYVAQP
-589 PAVQLGSGPGC
+589 VQVGSGPGC
-600 VPDPG
+600 VADPG
-605 VAGFS
+605 SAGFS

-620 VSGTEVRR
+620 VTGTEVRR
-628 ETRNATYSPRPTIIC
+628 ETRNATYSPRATIIC

>member
-1 MPWRPSGPRTARGC
+1 
-15 TCNRAVGGVGEG
+15 
-27 LARDDHDEPG
+27 
-37 TDLFTDEVLPAP
+37 
-49 DSAPKDDLG
+49 
-58 LVDELF
+58 
-64 EGDRV
+64 
-69 APPTPRSKFR
+69 
-79 KGLGKAIMAAGV
+79 KALMAAGV
-91 LMGIFVLAY
+91 LMGLFVLAY

-122 GGLTHKEAESKLR
+122 GGLTHKAAESKLR
-135 RELEPRLIS
+135 RELEPKLIE
-144 PVRIRAGD
+144 PVRVKAGD

-184 RVMSLFTSRE
+184 RLMSFFTSRE

-199 WTDAPRLEK
+199 WTDAPKLEK
-208 SVSDL
+208 AVSDL
-213 AAAKLNR
+213 AAAQLNR
-220 PAVEGDIVFRPIVG
+220 PPIEGNITFRPVAG
-234 SDGGVLPVAVE
+234 GDGAVAAAAVE
-245 PRAGQT
+245 PRSGQT
-251 LSDVK
+251 LADVK

-261 VIDGWLS
+261 VTDGWLS
-268 DDGVEV
+268 DGGVELKMNV
-274 KVDIAP
+274 AP

-294 IVVPAVAKPI
+294 IVTPAVAKPLLI
-304 VVRGEG
+304 RGEG
-310 KDATLKPDAI
+310 KDATLKPDVI

-346 VQPQLRET
+346 AQPQLKET

-381 NWDLTFTSLTSVL
+381 NWDLTFSALTTTL
-394 SKSVGRELKAVY
+394 AKSEDRELKAVY
-406 DASSPSVSTEAATV
+406 DASSPAVSTEAANV

-433 GLNGPAMTNVQTLAA
+433 GLSGPSMTNTQALAT
-448 RVSGAIVRPGETFSL
+448 RVSGAIVKPNETFSL
-463 GARSGART
+463 GARSGPRT
-471 AAAGYVPA
+471 VDAGYVPA
-479 PVNEDATGPV
+479 PSNEDGTGPV

-521 YLDRYPVV
+521 YLDRYPVA
-529 RDAKAIGAD
+529 RDVKAINDD
-538 GAPVEMQIV
+538 GSPVEMQIV

-559 PANGSVTVRIW
+559 PANGS
-570 GTKRF
+570 
-575 SVQSSGGERHSFVP
+575 
-589 PAVQLGSGPGC
+589 
-600 VPDPG
+600 
-605 VAGFS
+605 
-610 TSDTRVLIDV
+610 
-620 VSGTEVRR
+620 
-628 ETRNATYSPRPTIIC
+628 
-643 A
+643 

>member
-1 MPWRPSGPRTARGC
+1 M
-15 TCNRAVGGVGEG
+15 
-27 LARDDHDEPG
+27 ARDDHDEPG
-37 TDLFTDEVLPAP
+37 TDLFTDELLPSP
-49 DSAPKDDLG
+49 ETDED

-69 APPTPRSKFR
+69 VHPPPTPASKFR
-79 KGLGKAIMAAGV
+79 KGLGKAFMTAGL
-91 LMGIFVLAY
+91 LMGLFVLAY

-122 GGLTHKEAESKLR
+122 GGLTHKDAESKLR
-135 RELEPRLIS
+135 RELEPKLIE

-152 VHTVLYP
+152 VRTVLYP

-184 RVMSLFTSRE
+184 RVMSFFTSRE

-199 WTDAPRLEK
+199 WTDAPKLERA
-208 SVSDL
+208 VTDL

-220 PAVEGDIVFRPIVG
+220 PPVEGNIAFQPVAG

-245 PRAGQT
+245 PRSGQT
-251 LSDVK
+251 LADPK
-256 AAVTT
+256 AAVTAVT
-261 VIDGWLS
+261 DGWLS
-268 DDGVEV
+268 DGGVEL
-274 KVDIAP
+274 KVTVAP

-288 HAALDK
+288 HAALAK
-294 IVVPAVAKPI
+294 IVVPAVAKPLVI
-304 VVRGEG
+304 RGEG
-310 KDATLKPDAI
+310 KDATLKPDTI

-346 VQPQLRET
+346 AQPQLKET

-381 NWDLTFTSLTSVL
+381 NWDLTFTALTTVL
-394 SKSVGRELKAVY
+394 GKSDERELKAVY
-406 DASSPSVSTEAATV
+406 DASSPAVSTDAANV

-433 GLNGPAMTNVQTLAA
+433 GLSGPSMTNTQTLAT
-448 RVSGAIVRPGETFSL
+448 RVSGTIVKPNETFSL
-463 GARSGART
+463 GARSGPRT

-479 PVNEDATGPV
+479 PANEDGTGPV

-512 DGGHLEHDH
+512 DGGHLEHDN
-521 YLDRYPVV
+521 YLDRYPVA
-529 RDAKAIGAD
+529 RDVKAINND
-538 GAPVEMQIV
+538 GSPVEMQIV

-575 SVQSSGGERHSFVP
+575 SVQSVGGERHSYVP
-589 PAVQLGSGPGC
+589 QPVQVGSGPGC

-605 VAGFS
+605 AAGFS
-610 TSDTRVLIDV
+610 TSDTRVLVDV
-620 VSGTEVRR
+620 VTGTEVRR
-628 ETRNATYSPRPTIIC
+628 ETRNATYSPRITILC
-643 A
+643 T

>member
-1 MPWRPSGPRTARGC
+1 M
-15 TCNRAVGGVGEG
+15 V
-27 LARDDHDEPG
+27 RDDHDEPG
-37 TDLFTDEVLPAP
+37 TDLFTDELLPAET
-49 DSAPKDDLG
+49 DEG

-69 APPTPRSKFR
+69 VHPPPTPASKFR
-79 KGLGKAIMAAGV
+79 RGLGKAVMAAGV
-91 LMGIFVLAY
+91 LMGLFVLAY
-100 AVDLIVSA
+100 AIDLIASA

-122 GGLTHKEAESKLR
+122 GGLTHKDAESKLR
-135 RELEPRLIS
+135 RELEPKLIE
-144 PVRIRAGD
+144 PVRVRAGD
-152 VHTVLYP
+152 VRTVLYP

-184 RVMSLFTSRE
+184 RLMSFFTSRE

-199 WTDAPRLEK
+199 WTDAPKLEK
-208 SVSDL
+208 AVSDL
-213 AAAKLNR
+213 AAAQLNR
-220 PAVEGDIVFRPIVG
+220 PPIEGNITFRPVAG
-234 SDGGVLPVAVE
+234 GDGAVAAAAVE
-245 PRAGQT
+245 PRTGQT
-251 LSDVK
+251 LADLK
-256 AAVTT
+256 AAVTVVT
-261 VIDGWLS
+261 DGWLGAG
-268 DDGVEV
+268 GVEL
-274 KVDIAP
+274 KVNVAP
-280 VKANSPGV
+280 VKANTQGV

-294 IVVPAVAKPI
+294 IVVPAVAKPLLI
-304 VVRGEG
+304 RGEG

-346 VQPQLRET
+346 AQPQLKET

-381 NWDLTFTSLTSVL
+381 NWDLTFTALTSAL
-394 SKSVGRELKAVY
+394 AKSEDRELKAVY
-406 DASSPSVSTEAATV
+406 DASSPAVSTDAANV
-420 LGINEVIGEFTTS
+420 LGINEVVGEFTTS
-433 GLNGPAMTNVQTLAA
+433 GLSGPAMTNVQALAT
-448 RVSGAIVRPGETFSL
+448 RVSGTIVKPNETFSL
-463 GARSGART
+463 GARSGPRT
-471 AAAGYVPA
+471 VDAGYLPA
-479 PVNEDATGPV
+479 PSNEDGTGPV

-521 YLDRYPVV
+521 YLDRYPVA
-529 RDAKAIGAD
+529 RDVKAISDD
-538 GAPVEMQIV
+538 GSPVEMQIV
-547 NDAPTGIAIQVI
+547 NDAPTGIAIQVV

-575 SVQSSGGERHSFVP
+575 SVQSVGGERHSYVP
-589 PAVQLGSGPGC
+589 QPVQVGSGPGC
-600 VPDPG
+600 VPNPG
-605 VAGFS
+605 AAGFS
-610 TSDTRVLIDV
+610 TSDTRVLVDV
-620 VSGTEVRR
+620 ITGTEVRR
-628 ETRNATYSPRPTIIC
+628 ETRNATYSPRSAVIC

>member
-1 MPWRPSGPRTARGC
+1 M
-15 TCNRAVGGVGEG
+15 
-27 LARDDHDEPG
+27 ARDEHDEPG
-37 TDLFTDEVLPAP
+37 TDLFTDELLPAQGN
-49 DSAPKDDLG
+49 DDD

-69 APPTPRSKFR
+69 VHPPPTPASKFR
-79 KGLGKAIMAAGV
+79 KGLGKTFMLAGV
-91 LMGIFVLAY
+91 LMGLFVLAY

-135 RELEPRLIS
+135 RELEPRLIE
-144 PVRIRAGD
+144 PVRVRAGD
-152 VHTVLYP
+152 VRTVLYP

-184 RVMSLFTSRE
+184 RVMSFFSSRE

-199 WTDAPRLEK
+199 WTDGPKLEK
-208 SVSDL
+208 AVSDL

-220 PAVEGDIVFRPIVG
+220 PPVEGDITFKPVAG

-251 LSDVK
+251 LTDVK
-256 AAVTT
+256 ASVTAVT
-261 VIDGWLS
+261 DGWLS
-268 DDGVEV
+268 DGGVEL
-274 KVDIAP
+274 KVNVSP
-280 VKANSPGV
+280 VKATSPGV
-288 HAALDK
+288 HAALGK
-294 IVVPAVAKPI
+294 IVMPAVAKPLLI
-304 VVRGEG
+304 RGEG
-310 KDATLKPDAI
+310 KDATLKPDVI

-346 VQPQLRET
+346 AQPQLKQT

-381 NWDLTFTSLTSVL
+381 NWDLTFSALTSVL
-394 SKSVGRELKAVY
+394 AKSEERELKAVY
-406 DASSPSVSTEAATV
+406 DASSPAVSTDAANV
-420 LGINEVIGEFTTS
+420 LGIKEVIGEFTTS
-433 GLNGPAMTNVQTLAA
+433 GLSGPAMTNVQALAT
-448 RVSGAIVRPGETFSL
+448 RVSGAIVKPNETFSL

-471 AAAGYVPA
+471 ADAGYVPA
-479 PVNEDATGPV
+479 PVSEDGTGPV

-521 YLDRYPVV
+521 HLDRYPVA
-529 RDAKAIGAD
+529 RDVKAINKD
-538 GAPVEMQIV
+538 GSPVEMQIV

-575 SVQSSGGERHSFVP
+575 SVQSVGGERHSYVAQP
-589 PAVQLGSGPGC
+589 VQVGSGPGC
-600 VPDPG
+600 VTDPG
-605 VAGFS
+605 AAGFS

-620 VSGTEVRR
+620 VTGTEVRR
-628 ETRNATYSPRPTIIC
+628 ETRNATYSPRTTIIC

>member
-1 MPWRPSGPRTARGC
+1 M
-15 TCNRAVGGVGEG
+15 
-27 LARDDHDEPG
+27 RDDHEEPG
-37 TDLFTDEVLPAP
+37 TDLFTDDLLPPA
-49 DSAPKDDLG
+49 DTDED

-69 APPTPRSKFR
+69 VQPPPTPASKFR
-79 KGLGKAIMAAGV
+79 RGLGKALMLTGV
-91 LMGIFVLAY
+91 LMGLFVLAY

-135 RELEPRLIS
+135 RELEPKLIE
-144 PVRIRAGD
+144 PVRVRAGD
-152 VHTVLYP
+152 VRTVLYP

-184 RVMSLFTSRE
+184 RVMSFFTSRE

-199 WTDAPRLEK
+199 WTDAPKLEK
-208 SVSDL
+208 TVSDL
-213 AAAKLNR
+213 AAAQLNR
-220 PAVEGDIVFRPIVG
+220 QPIEGNITFRSVEGT
-234 SDGGVLPVAVE
+234 DGGVVPAAVE
-245 PRAGQT
+245 PRAGQS
-251 LSDVK
+251 LADVK
-256 AAVTT
+256 AAVAA
-261 VIDGWLS
+261 VIDGWLG
-268 DDGVEV
+268 DGGVEL
-274 KVDIAP
+274 KVNVSP
-280 VKANSPGV
+280 VKATSPGV
-288 HAALDK
+288 HAALVK
-294 IVVPAVAKPI
+294 IVVPAVAKPLVI
-304 VVRGEG
+304 RGEG
-310 KDATLKPDAI
+310 KDATLKPDTI

-346 VQPQLRET
+346 AQPQLKET

-381 NWDLTFTSLTSVL
+381 NWGLTFSALTSTL
-394 SKSVGRELKAVY
+394 AKSQDRELKAVY
-406 DASSPSVSTEAATV
+406 DASSPAVSTDAANV

-433 GLNGPAMTNVQTLAA
+433 GLSGPAMTNVQALAA
-448 RVSGAIVRPGETFSL
+448 RVSGAIVKPNETFSL
-463 GARSGART
+463 GARSGPRT
-471 AAAGYVPA
+471 AEAGYVPA
-479 PVNEDATGPV
+479 PVNEDGSGPV

-507 LAGLA
+507 LAGMA

-521 YLDRYPVV
+521 YLDRYPVA
-529 RDAKAIGAD
+529 RDVKAIDNNGS
-538 GAPVEMQIV
+538 PVEMQIV
-547 NDAPTGIAIQVI
+547 NDAPTGIAIQVL

-575 SVQSSGGERHSFVP
+575 SVQSVGGERHSFVP
-589 PAVQLGSGPGC
+589 QPVQAGSGPGC

-605 VAGFS
+605 AAGFS
-610 TSDTRVLIDV
+610 TSDTRVLVDV
-620 VSGTEVRR
+620 VTGTEVRR
-628 ETRNATYSPRPTIIC
+628 ETRNATYSPRATVIC

>member
-1 MPWRPSGPRTARGC
+1 M
-15 TCNRAVGGVGEG
+15 
-27 LARDDHDEPG
+27 RDDHDKPG
-37 TDLFTDEVLPAP
+37 SNLFTDELLPAAGN
-49 DSAPKDDLG
+49 DED

-69 APPTPRSKFR
+69 VHPPAPGSKLR
-79 KGLGKAIMAAGV
+79 KGVGKAFMVAGV
-91 LMGIFVLAY
+91 LMGLFVLAY
-100 AVDLIVSA
+100 ALDLITSA

-144 PVRIRAGD
+144 PVRVRAGD
-152 VHTVLYP
+152 VRTVLYP

-184 RVMSLFTSRE
+184 RLMSFFSSRE

-199 WTDAPRLEK
+199 WTDAPKLEK
-208 SVSDL
+208 AVSDL

-220 PAVEGDIVFRPIVG
+220 PPVEGNITFRPVDG
-234 SDGGVLPVAVE
+234 TDGGVLPAAVE
-245 PRAGQT
+245 PRAGQSLT
-251 LSDVK
+251 DVK
-256 AAVTT
+256 ASVTA
-261 VIDGWLS
+261 VIDGWLG
-268 DDGVEV
+268 DDGVEL
-274 KVDIAP
+274 KVNVAP
-280 VKANSPGV
+280 VKATSPSV

-294 IVVPAVAKPI
+294 IVTPAVAKPLVI
-304 VVRGEG
+304 RGEG
-310 KDATLKPDAI
+310 KDAVLKPDVI
-320 AGSFQFAARDDGNLE
+320 AGSFQFAARDDGALE
-335 VRIDQGKLRAA
+335 VRIDQGKLRAVA
-346 VQPQLRET
+346 QPQLKGT

-368 RPAVQPSKDARKV
+368 RPGVQPSKDARKV
-381 NWDLTFTSLTSVL
+381 NWDLTFASLTSAL
-394 SKSVGRELKAVY
+394 AKSEERELKAVY
-406 DASSPSVSTEAATV
+406 DASSPAVSTDAATV

-433 GLNGPAMTNVQTLAA
+433 GLGGPAMTNVQALAN
-448 RVSGAIVRPGETFSL
+448 RVSGTIVKPNETFSL

-471 AAAGYVPA
+471 ADAGYVPA
-479 PVNEDATGPV
+479 PVNEDGTGPV

-521 YLDRYPVV
+521 YLDRYPVA
-529 RDAKAIGAD
+529 RDVKAIDND
-538 GAPVEMQIV
+538 GSPVEMQIV
-547 NDAPTGIAIQVI
+547 NDAPTGIAIQAI

-575 SVQSSGGERHSFVP
+575 SVQSTGGERRSYVAQP
-589 PAVQLGSGPGC
+589 VQVGSGPGC

-605 VAGFS
+605 AAGFGS
-610 TSDTRVLIDV
+610 SDTRVLTDV

-628 ETRNATYSPRPTIIC
+628 ETRNATYSPRTTIIC

>member
-1 MPWRPSGPRTARGC
+1 M
-15 TCNRAVGGVGEG
+15 
-27 LARDDHDEPG
+27 ARDGQD
-37 TDLFTDEVLPAP
+37 DLFTDDLLP
-49 DSAPKDDLG
+49 DSDQG

-69 APPTPRSKFR
+69 VQPPPTPASKLR
-79 KGLGKAIMAAGV
+79 RGLGKALMVTGV
-91 LMGIFVLAY
+91 LMGLFVVAY

-135 RELEPRLIS
+135 RELEPRLIE
-144 PVRIRAGD
+144 PVRVRAGD
-152 VHTVLYP
+152 VRTVLYP

-184 RVMSLFTSRE
+184 RLMSFFSSRE

-199 WTDAPRLEK
+199 WTDAPKLEK
-208 SVSDL
+208 AVSDL
-213 AAAKLNR
+213 AAAQLNR
-220 PAVEGDIVFRPIVG
+220 PPVEGNITFQPVAGTDGGVVPAAVEPRHGQALADVKEAVAAVTDRWL
-234 SDGGVLPVAVE
+234 SDGGVEL
-245 PRAGQT
+245 
-251 LSDVK
+251 
-256 AAVTT
+256 
-261 VIDGWLS
+261 
-268 DDGVEV
+268 
-274 KVDIAP
+274 KVNVAP
-280 VKANSPGV
+280 VKATSPGV
-288 HAALDK
+288 HAALVK
-294 IVVPAVAKPI
+294 IVVPAVAKPLVI
-304 VVRGEG
+304 RGEG
-310 KDATLKPDAI
+310 KDATLKPNTI
-320 AGSFQFAARDDGNLE
+320 AASFQFAARDDGNLE

-346 VQPQLRET
+346 AQPQLKET

-381 NWDLTFTSLTSVL
+381 NWDLTFSSLTSVL
-394 SKSVGRELKAVY
+394 AKSEERELRAVY
-406 DASSPSVSTEAATV
+406 DASSPAVSTDAANV
-420 LGINEVIGEFTTS
+420 LGINEIIGEFTTS
-433 GLNGPAMTNVQTLAA
+433 GLNGPAMTNVQALAS
-448 RVSGAIVRPGETFSL
+448 RVSGAIVKPNETFSL

-471 AAAGYVPA
+471 ADAGYVPA
-479 PVNEDATGPV
+479 PVNEDGTGPV

-521 YLDRYPVV
+521 YLDRYPVA
-529 RDAKAIGAD
+529 RDAKAINND
-538 GAPVEMQIV
+538 GSPVELQIV
-547 NDAPTGIAIQVI
+547 NDAPTGIAIQVL

-575 SVQSSGGERHSFVP
+575 SVQSAGGERHSYVP
-589 PAVQLGSGPGC
+589 QPVQMGSGPGC

-605 VAGFS
+605 AAGFS

-620 VSGTEVRR
+620 VTGTEVRR
-628 ETRNATYSPRPTIIC
+628 ETRNATYSPRATVIC

>member
-1 MPWRPSGPRTARGC
+1 M
-15 TCNRAVGGVGEG
+15 V
-27 LARDDHDEPG
+27 RDDHDEPG
-37 TDLFTDEVLPAP
+37 TDLFTDELLPATEN
-49 DSAPKDDLG
+49 DED

-69 APPTPRSKFR
+69 VHPPPTPASKFR
-79 KGLGKAIMAAGV
+79 RALGKAFMTAGV
-91 LMGIFVLAY
+91 LMGLFVLAY

-135 RELEPRLIS
+135 RELEPRLIR
-144 PVRIRAGD
+144 PVRVRAGD
-152 VHTVLYP
+152 VRTELQP
-159 TSSGLGLDWP
+159 ASSGLGLDWP

-184 RVMSLFTSRE
+184 RLMSFFSSRE

-199 WTDAPRLEK
+199 WIDAPKLEK
-208 SVSDL
+208 AVSDL

-220 PAVEGDIVFRPIVG
+220 PPVEGTIGFQPIAG
-234 SDGGVLPVAVE
+234 GDGGVRPVAVE

-251 LSDVK
+251 LTDVK
-256 AAVTT
+256 AAVTAVT
-261 VIDGWLS
+261 DRWLS
-268 DDGVEV
+268 DDGVEL
-274 KVDIAP
+274 KVNVAP
-280 VKANSPGV
+280 VKASSAGV
-288 HAALDK
+288 HAALDGV
-294 IVVPAVAKPI
+294 VVPAVAKPLLI
-304 VVRGEG
+304 RGEG
-310 KDATLKPDAI
+310 KDATLKPDVI

-346 VQPQLRET
+346 AQPQLKET
-354 ETDGADAQIVFVGD
+354 ETDGADAQIVFVDD

-381 NWDLTFTSLTSVL
+381 NWDLTFSALTSVL
-394 SKSVGRELKAVY
+394 AKSEERELKAVY
-406 DASSPSVSTEAATV
+406 DASSPAVSTDAAKV
-420 LGINEVIGEFTTS
+420 LGINEIIGEFTTS
-433 GLNGPAMTNVQTLAA
+433 GLSGPAMTNTQALAT
-448 RVSGAIVRPGETFSL
+448 RVSGTIVKPSETFSL

-471 AAAGYVPA
+471 ADAGYVPA
-479 PVNEDATGPV
+479 PASEDGTGPV

-521 YLDRYPVV
+521 YLDRYPVA
-529 RDAKAIGAD
+529 RDVKAVNDD
-538 GAPVEMQIV
+538 GSPVEMQIV

-575 SVQSSGGERHSFVP
+575 SVQSAGGERHSFVP
-589 PAVQLGSGPGC
+589 QPVRIGSGPGC

-605 VAGFS
+605 AAGFS

-620 VSGTEVRR
+620 ISGTEVRR
-628 ETRNATYSPRPTIIC
+628 ETRNATYSPRTAVIC

>member
-1 MPWRPSGPRTARGC
+1 M
-15 TCNRAVGGVGEG
+15 
-27 LARDDHDEPG
+27 ARDEQE
-37 TDLFTDEVLPAP
+37 DLFTDDLLP
-49 DSAPKDDLG
+49 DSDQD

-69 APPTPRSKFR
+69 VHPPPTPASKLR
-79 KGLGKAIMAAGV
+79 RGLGKALMVTGV
-91 LMGIFVLAY
+91 LMGLFVVAY

-135 RELEPRLIS
+135 RELEPRLIE
-144 PVRIRAGD
+144 PVRVRAGD
-152 VHTVLYP
+152 VRTVLYP

-184 RVMSLFTSRE
+184 RLMSFFSSRE

-199 WTDAPRLEK
+199 WTDAPKLEK
-208 SVSDL
+208 AVSDL
-213 AAAKLNR
+213 AATQLNR
-220 PAVEGDIVFRPIVG
+220 PPVEGNITFQPVAG
-234 SDGGVLPVAVE
+234 TDGVVATAVE
-245 PRAGQT
+245 PRNGQA
-251 LSDVK
+251 LADVK
-256 AAVTT
+256 EAVTAVT
-261 VIDGWLS
+261 DHWLS
-268 DDGVEV
+268 DQGVEL
-274 KVDIAP
+274 KVNVAP
-280 VKANSPGV
+280 VKATSPGV
-288 HAALDK
+288 HAALVK
-294 IVVPAVAKPI
+294 IVVPAVAKPLVI
-304 VVRGEG
+304 RGEG
-310 KDATLKPDAI
+310 KDAILKPTTI
-320 AGSFQFAARDDGNLE
+320 AASFQFAARDDGNLE
-335 VRIDQGKLRAA
+335 VRIDQGKLRAVA
-346 VQPQLRET
+346 QPQLKET

-368 RPAVQPSKDARKV
+368 RPAVQPSKDARKI
-381 NWDLTFTSLTSVL
+381 NWDHTFSSLTSVL
-394 SKSVGRELKAVY
+394 AKSEERELRAVY
-406 DASSPSVSTEAATV
+406 DASSPAVSTDAANV
-420 LGINEVIGEFTTS
+420 LGINEIIGEFTTS
-433 GLNGPAMTNVQTLAA
+433 GLSGPAMTNVQALAS
-448 RVSGAIVRPGETFSL
+448 RVSGAIVKPNETFSL

-471 AAAGYVPA
+471 ADAGYVPA
-479 PVNEDATGPV
+479 PVNEDGTGPV

-521 YLDRYPVV
+521 YLDRYPVA
-529 RDAKAIGAD
+529 RDVKAINND
-538 GAPVEMQIV
+538 GSPVELQIV
-547 NDAPTGIAIQVI
+547 NDAPTGIAIQVL

-575 SVQSSGGERHSFVP
+575 SVQSVGGERHSYVP
-589 PAVQLGSGPGC
+589 QPVQMGSGPGC

-605 VAGFS
+605 AAGFS

-620 VSGTEVRR
+620 VTGTEVRR
-628 ETRNATYSPRPTIIC
+628 ETRNATYSPRAAIIC

>member
-1 MPWRPSGPRTARGC
+1 M
-15 TCNRAVGGVGEG
+15 
-27 LARDDHDEPG
+27 ARDDHDEPG
-37 TDLFTDEVLPAP
+37 TDLFTDELLPSP
-49 DSAPKDDLG
+49 ETDED

-69 APPTPRSKFR
+69 VHPPPTPASKFR
-79 KGLGKAIMAAGV
+79 KGLGKAFMAAGM
-91 LMGIFVLAY
+91 LMGLFVLAY

-122 GGLTHKEAESKLR
+122 GGLTHKDAESKLR
-135 RELEPRLIS
+135 RELEPKLIE

-152 VHTVLYP
+152 VRTVLYP

-184 RVMSLFTSRE
+184 RVMSFFTSRE

-199 WTDAPRLEK
+199 WTDAPKLEK
-208 SVSDL
+208 AVADL

-220 PAVEGDIVFRPIVG
+220 PPVEGNITFQPVAG

-245 PRAGQT
+245 PRSGQT
-251 LSDVK
+251 LADPK
-256 AAVTT
+256 AAVTAVT
-261 VIDGWLS
+261 DGWLS
-268 DDGVEV
+268 DGGVEL
-274 KVDIAP
+274 KVTVAP

-288 HAALDK
+288 HAALAK
-294 IVVPAVAKPI
+294 IVVPAVAKPLVI
-304 VVRGEG
+304 RGEG
-310 KDATLKPDAI
+310 RDATLKPDTI

-346 VQPQLRET
+346 AQPQLKET

-381 NWDLTFTSLTSVL
+381 NWDLTFTALTTVL
-394 SKSVGRELKAVY
+394 GKSDERELKAVY
-406 DASSPSVSTEAATV
+406 DASSPAVSTDAANV

-433 GLNGPAMTNVQTLAA
+433 GLSGPSMTNAQTLAT
-448 RVSGAIVRPGETFSL
+448 RVSGTIVKPNETFSL
-463 GARSGART
+463 GARSGPRT

-479 PVNEDATGPV
+479 PANEDGTGPV

-512 DGGHLEHDH
+512 DGGHLEHDN
-521 YLDRYPVV
+521 YLDRYPVA
-529 RDAKAIGAD
+529 RDVKAINND
-538 GAPVEMQIV
+538 GSPVEMQIV

-575 SVQSSGGERHSFVP
+575 SVQSVGGERHSYVP
-589 PAVQLGSGPGC
+589 QPVQVGSGPGC

-605 VAGFS
+605 AAGFS

-620 VSGTEVRR
+620 VTGTEVRR
-628 ETRNATYSPRPTIIC
+628 ETRNATYSPRATLLC
-643 A
+643 T

>member
-1 MPWRPSGPRTARGC
+1 M
-15 TCNRAVGGVGEG
+15 
-27 LARDDHDEPG
+27 ARDDHDEPG
-37 TDLFTDEVLPAP
+37 TDLFTDELLPAP
-49 DSAPKDDLG
+49 ENDPG

-64 EGDRV
+64 EGDLV
-69 APPTPRSKFR
+69 AHPPPAPRSKFR
-79 KGLGKAIMAAGV
+79 TGLGKALMAAGV
-91 LMGIFVLAY
+91 LMGLFVLAY
-100 AVDLIVSA
+100 AVDLIASA

-135 RELEPRLIS
+135 RELEPRLIE

-152 VHTVLYP
+152 VRTVLYP

-184 RVMSLFTSRE
+184 RVMSFFSGRE

-208 SVSDL
+208 SVADL

-220 PAVEGDIVFRPIVG
+220 PAVEGDIGFRPIAG

-245 PRAGQT
+245 PRSGQT

-256 AAVTT
+256 AAVTKVT
-261 VIDGWLS
+261 DGWLS
-268 DDGVEV
+268 DAGVEL

-310 KDATLKPDAI
+310 KDATLKPDTI

-346 VQPQLRET
+346 VQPQLRAT

-394 SKSVGRELKAVY
+394 SRSEDRELKAVY

-448 RVSGAIVRPGETFSL
+448 RVSGAIVKPGETFSL
-463 GARSGART
+463 GGRSGART
-471 AAAGYVPA
+471 TAAGYVPA

-521 YLDRYPVV
+521 YLDRYPVA
-529 RDAKAIGAD
+529 RDVKAIGAD

-547 NDAPTGIAIQVI
+547 NDAPTGIAIQAI

-575 SVQSSGGERHSFVP
+575 SVQSAGGERHSFVP

-600 VPDPG
+600 LPDPG

-610 TSDTRVLIDV
+610 TSDTRVLVDV

-628 ETRNATYSPRPTIIC
+628 ETRNATYSPRPTVIC

>member
-1 MPWRPSGPRTARGC
+1 M
-15 TCNRAVGGVGEG
+15 
-27 LARDDHDEPG
+27 ARDGQD
-37 TDLFTDEVLPAP
+37 DLFTDDLLP
-49 DSAPKDDLG
+49 DSDQD

-69 APPTPRSKFR
+69 VQPPPTPASKLR
-79 KGLGKAIMAAGV
+79 RGLGKALMVTGV
-91 LMGIFVLAY
+91 LMGLFVVAY

-135 RELEPRLIS
+135 RELEPRLIE
-144 PVRIRAGD
+144 PVRVRAGD
-152 VHTVLYP
+152 VRTVLYP

-184 RVMSLFTSRE
+184 RLMSFFSSRE

-199 WTDAPRLEK
+199 WTDAPKLEK
-208 SVSDL
+208 AVSDL

-220 PAVEGDIVFRPIVG
+220 PPVEGNITFQPVPG
-234 SDGGVLPVAVE
+234 SDGGVVAAAVE
-245 PRAGQT
+245 PRHGQT
-251 LSDVK
+251 VADVK
-256 AAVTT
+256 EAVTAVT
-261 VIDGWLS
+261 DRWLS
-268 DDGVEV
+268 DEGVEF
-274 KVDIAP
+274 KVNVAP
-280 VKANSPGV
+280 VKATSPGV
-288 HAALDK
+288 HAALVK
-294 IVVPAVAKPI
+294 IVVPAVAKPLVI
-304 VVRGEG
+304 RGEG
-310 KDATLKPDAI
+310 KDATLKPHTI
-320 AGSFQFAARDDGNLE
+320 AESFQFAARDDGNLE

-346 VQPQLRET
+346 AQPQLKET

-368 RPAVQPSKDARKV
+368 RPAVQPSKDARKI
-381 NWDLTFTSLTSVL
+381 NWDHTFSSLTSVL
-394 SKSVGRELKAVY
+394 AKSEERELKAVY
-406 DASSPSVSTEAATV
+406 DASSPAVSTDAANV

-433 GLNGPAMTNVQTLAA
+433 GLSGPAMTNVQALAS
-448 RVSGAIVRPGETFSL
+448 RVSGAIVKPNETFSL
-463 GARSGART
+463 GARSGVRT
-471 AAAGYVPA
+471 ADAGYVPA
-479 PVNEDATGPV
+479 PVNEDGTGPV

-521 YLDRYPVV
+521 YLDRYPVA
-529 RDAKAIGAD
+529 RDVKAINDD
-538 GAPVEMQIV
+538 GSPVELQIV
-547 NDAPTGIAIQVI
+547 NDAPTGIAIQVL

-575 SVQSSGGERHSFVP
+575 SVQSVGGERHSYVP
-589 PAVQLGSGPGC
+589 QPVQMGSGPGC

-605 VAGFS
+605 TAGFS

-620 VSGTEVRR
+620 VTGTEVRR
-628 ETRNATYSPRPTIIC
+628 ETRNATYSPRAAVIC

>member
-1 MPWRPSGPRTARGC
+1 MR
-15 TCNRAVGGVGEG
+15 E
-27 LARDDHDEPG
+27 DHDEPG
-37 TDLFTDEVLPAP
+37 TDLFTEDLL
-49 DSAPKDDLG
+49 SAPETDEG

-69 APPTPRSKFR
+69 VHPPPTPASKFR
-79 KGLGKAIMAAGV
+79 RGLGKALMLTGV
-91 LMGIFVLAY
+91 LMGLFVLLY

-135 RELEPRLIS
+135 RELEPRLIE
-144 PVRIRAGD
+144 PVRVRAGD
-152 VHTVLYP
+152 VRTVLYP

-184 RVMSLFTSRE
+184 RLMSFFTSRE

-199 WTDAPRLEK
+199 WTDAPKLEK
-208 SVSDL
+208 AVSDL
-213 AAAKLNR
+213 AATKLNR
-220 PAVEGDIVFRPIVG
+220 PPVEGSITFQPIAG
-234 SDGGVLPVAVE
+234 TDGGVVPAAVE
-245 PRAGQT
+245 PRNGQT
-251 LSDVK
+251 LADLK
-256 AAVTT
+256 EAVTAVT
-261 VIDGWLS
+261 DGWLS
-268 DDGVEV
+268 DNGVEL
-274 KVDIAP
+274 KVNVAP
-280 VKANSPGV
+280 VKATSPGV
-288 HAALDK
+288 HAALVK
-294 IVVPAVAKPI
+294 IVVPAVAKPLLI
-304 VVRGEG
+304 RGEG
-310 KDATLKPDAI
+310 KDATLKPDVI

-335 VRIDQGKLRAA
+335 VRIDQGKLRAVA
-346 VQPQLRET
+346 QPQLKET

-381 NWDLTFTSLTSVL
+381 NWDLTFSSLTSTL
-394 SKSVGRELKAVY
+394 AKSEERELKAVY
-406 DASSPSVSTEAATV
+406 DASSPAVSTEAANV

-433 GLNGPAMTNVQTLAA
+433 GLSGPAMTNVQALAA
-448 RVSGAIVRPGETFSL
+448 RVSGTIVKPNERFSL
-463 GARSGART
+463 GARSGPRT
-471 AAAGYVPA
+471 ADAGYVPA
-479 PVNEDATGPV
+479 PVNEDGTGPV

-512 DGGHLEHDH
+512 DGGHLEHDN
-521 YLDRYPVV
+521 YLDRYPVA
-529 RDAKAIGAD
+529 RDAKAINTD
-538 GAPVEMQIV
+538 GTPVDLQIV
-547 NDAPTGIAIQVI
+547 NDAPTGIAIQAI

-575 SVQSSGGERHSFVP
+575 SVQSVAGERHSYVP
-589 PAVQLGSGPGC
+589 QPVQMGSGPSC

-605 VAGFS
+605 AAGFS
-610 TSDTRVLIDV
+610 TSDTRVLVDV
-620 VSGTEVRR
+620 VTGTEVRR
-628 ETRNATYSPRPTIIC
+628 ETRNATYSPRTAIIC

>member
-1 MPWRPSGPRTARGC
+1 M
-15 TCNRAVGGVGEG
+15 
-27 LARDDHDEPG
+27 RDDHDEPG
-37 TDLFTDEVLPAP
+37 SDLFTDELLPAP
-49 DSAPKDDLG
+49 ENDED

-64 EGDRV
+64 EGEPV
-69 APPTPRSKFR
+69 VHPPPTPASKLR
-79 KGLGKAIMAAGV
+79 RGVGKAFMVAGV
-91 LMGIFVLAY
+91 LMGLFVLAY

-135 RELEPRLIS
+135 RELEPRLIE
-144 PVRIRAGD
+144 PVRVRAGD
-152 VHTVLYP
+152 VRTVLYP

-184 RVMSLFTSRE
+184 RVMSFFTSRE

-199 WTDAPRLEK
+199 WTDAPKLEK
-208 SVSDL
+208 AVSDL

-220 PAVEGDIVFRPIVG
+220 PPVEGNITFTPVVG
-234 SDGGVLPVAVE
+234 TDGGVLPVPVE

-251 LSDVK
+251 LADVK
-256 AAVTT
+256 ASVAAVT
-261 VIDGWLS
+261 DGWLS
-268 DDGVEV
+268 DGGVEL
-274 KVDIAP
+274 KVNVAP
-280 VKANSPGV
+280 VKANSPAV

-294 IVVPAVAKPI
+294 IVVPAVAKP
-304 VVRGEG
+304 VVIRGEG
-310 KDATLKPDAI
+310 KDAVLKPDAI

-346 VQPQLRET
+346 AQPQLKAT

-381 NWDLTFTSLTSVL
+381 NWDLTFSSLTSVL
-394 SKSVGRELKAVY
+394 AKSEERELKAVY
-406 DASSPSVSTEAATV
+406 DASSPAVSTDAANV

-433 GLNGPAMTNVQTLAA
+433 GLDGPAMTNVQALAT
-448 RVSGAIVRPGETFSL
+448 RVSGAIVKPNETFSL
-463 GARSGART
+463 GARSGPRT

-479 PVNEDATGPV
+479 PVNEDGTGPV

-521 YLDRYPVV
+521 YLDRYPVA
-529 RDAKAIGAD
+529 RDVKAINAD
-538 GAPVEMQIV
+538 GSPVEMQIV
-547 NDAPTGIAIQVI
+547 NDAPTGIAIQAI

-575 SVQSSGGERHSFVP
+575 SVQSAGGERHSFVP
-589 PAVQLGSGPGC
+589 QPVQVGSGPGC

-605 VAGFS
+605 SAGFS
-610 TSDTRVLIDV
+610 SSDTRVLTDV

-628 ETRNATYSPRPTIIC
+628 ETRNATYSPRTTIIC